1 MTEQEIF
8 DKVAAIL
15 EDRFDLDKTK
25 ITNDLNFKND
35 LEADS
40 IDIVEFVIELEDTFG
55 AEIPD
60 EDAEKIQTVGDAVN
74 YIKEHMITKE

>member
-8 DKVAAIL
+8 DKVAVIL
-15 EDRFDLDKTK
+15 EDRFDLDKDKVTK
-25 ITNDLNFKND
+25 TLDFKKD

-55 AEIPD
+55 GEIPD
-60 EDAEKIQTVGDAVN
+60 EDAEGIQTVGDAVD
-74 YIKEHMITKE
+74 YIKEHMVAKD

>member
-60 EDAEKIQTVGDAVN
+60 EDAEKIQTVGDA
-74 YIKEHMITKE
+74 

>member
-15 EDRFDLDKTK
+15 EDRFDIDKSK
-25 ITNDLNFKND
+25 VTNDLNFKND

-60 EDAEKIQTVGDAVN
+60 EEAEKIKTVGDAVS
-74 YIKEHMITKE
+74 YIQEHMPKK

>member
-8 DKVAAIL
+8 DKVAGIL
-15 EDRFDLDKTK
+15 EDRFDLDKSK
-25 ITNDLNFKND
+25 VTNDLNFKKD

-55 AEIPD
+55 SEIPD
-60 EDAEKIQTVGDAVN
+60 EDAEGIQTVGDAVS
-74 YIKEHMITKE
+74 YIQEHMAPKK

>member
-15 EDRFDLDKTK
+15 EDRFDIDQEKV
-25 ITNDLNFKND
+25 TNNLNFKND

-55 AEIPD
+55 SEIPD
-60 EDAEKIQTVGDAVN
+60 EDAENIKTVGDAVT
-74 YIKEHMITKE
+74 YIKEHMTANS